1 MCRWVA
7 IVFSASVQGTR
18 PRQVAAQ
25 RRAAADSR
33 LAIFTDQSGR
43 VTWLNDAARCP
54 FRHKINLDMNVTR
67 LFADA
72 VIDADACVARLI
84 RRALGSVTVCYDVI
98 EGPDQVR
105 LTVQKCGPNSF
116 L

>member
-1 MCRWVA
+1 M
-7 IVFSASVQGTR
+7 
-18 PRQVAAQ
+18 
-25 RRAAADSR
+25 
-33 LAIFTDQSGR
+33 
-43 VTWLNDAARCP
+43 
-54 FRHKINLDMNVTR
+54 TR

-72 VIDADACVARLI
+72 VIDAAACVARLI
-84 RRALGSVTVCYDVI
+84 RRALGSETVCYDVI